1 MAEQACAL
9 ELYNLQKDPEEKH
22 NLLEVIFTS
31 TNQDA
36 NLYVL
41 HSQEQPDA
49 RRPLVAEL
57 RTRLMQVFPEMAA
70 ATYPQE
76 VFVTRAVQN
85 GSLSTGWCEG

>member
-31 TNQDA
+31 TNHDA

-41 HSQEQPDA
+41 HTGATRCQA
-49 RRPLVAEL
+49 TAGGGAEN
-57 RTRLMQVFPEMAA
+57 AA
-70 ATYPQE
+70 HA
-76 VFVTRAVQN
+76 
-85 GSLSTGWCEG
+85 SLSRNGRRNLPAGGFCHKGCAKWFPVHWMV